1 MKKSFMYLLNP
12 KAWGANLIHAPS
24 GAPLGRSLEIYR
36 QMPDG
41 GCLVGRLSREQDE
54 FVFRYDSNYGAEPIS
69 AFPRIDQEY
78 RSQHLWPFFAV
89 RIPPIDR
96 EDMRKEISDLS
107 LEEDQII
114 EILGLVAKVSATNP
128 YEFKLAG
135 GQTP

>member
-1 MKKSFMYLLNP
+1 MKKNFMDLLNP
-12 KAWGANLIHAPS
+12 KAWGTNLFHAS
-24 GAPLGRSLEIYR
+24 SRSPLGRSLEIYR
-36 QMPDG
+36 QTPDG
-41 GCLVGRLSREQDE
+41 KYLVGRLFREQDE
-54 FVFRYDSNYGAEPIS
+54 FVFRYDSDYGKEPIS
-69 AFPRIDQEY
+69 AFPQIGQEY

-96 EDMRKEISDLS
+96 EDMREEISARS

-114 EILGLVAKVSATNP
+114 EILGSVAKVSVTNP

>member
-1 MKKSFMYLLNP
+1 MKKSFVTLLNP
-12 KAWGANLIHAPS
+12 KVWGANLFHTSS

-36 QMPDG
+36 QTPDG
-41 GCLVGRLSREQDE
+41 RYLVGRLSREQDE
-54 FVFRYDSNYGAEPIS
+54 FVFRYDSDYGEEPIS
-69 AFPRIDQEY
+69 AFPQIDQEY

-96 EDMRKEISDLS
+96 EDMRKEILARS

-114 EILGLVAKVSATNP
+114 EILGSVAKVSVTNP
-128 YEFKLAG
+128 YEFELVD